1 MPMQRSNQGL
11 HIHICRAAL
20 PLADVPKKRR
30 FSFIHSFILSKKK
43 RERERGE
50 REKERKGQVLRAYYL
65 VALQWKVNTSEKM
78 HIFICKSNGKIK
90 LQHTCGL

>member
-1 MPMQRSNQGL
+1 MSRKSDGP
-11 HIHICRAAL
+11 H
-20 PLADVPKKRR
+20 
-30 FSFIHSFILSKKK
+30 SFIHSFILSKKK
-43 RERERGE
+43 KRERERERERGE